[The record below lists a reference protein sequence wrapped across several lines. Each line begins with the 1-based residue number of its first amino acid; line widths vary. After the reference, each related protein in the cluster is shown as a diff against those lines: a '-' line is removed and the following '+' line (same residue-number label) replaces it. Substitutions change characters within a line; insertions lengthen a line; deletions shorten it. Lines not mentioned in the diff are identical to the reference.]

1 MDTKELKRR
10 AGIVEQVEV
19 DRTDEELIKVL
30 NLAISKL
37 DRGRPQET
45 RFYVAQVIQDMRDR
59 AKQQPS

>member
-10 AGIVEQVEV
+10 AGIVEQV
-19 DRTDEELIKVL
+19 DRTDEELIQVL

-37 DRGRPQET
+37 DFGRPDNT
-45 RFYVAQVIQDMRDR
+45 RFYINQVIQDLRAR